1 MSPLNR
7 LKLIQVGQISRAE
20 VQFGDLTVLVGPQAT
35 GKSIFLQFLKLALD
49 TGYVHD
55 QLHKHGI
62 EWERSV
68 PAFLDV
74 YLGEGMRG
82 VWREGAEGSAV
93 EVDGQPVDVAK
104 WVAPRRRASKATAF
118 YIPAQRVLSLANGW
132 PRPFQSFASEDPFAV
147 RDFSETFRLLME
159 QEFTRAAA
167 LFPKTNRLKREYRE
181 LLNRHVFGGFGLHV
195 DRHGAQKRLV
205 LRREE
210 GAAAIPFMAWSAG
223 QREFVPLLMG
233 LYWLMPSAKVKRRSD
248 LSWVIIEEPEMG
260 LHPNA
265 ISAVVLLV
273 LELLWRGYRVCLST
287 HSPHVLDVVW
297 AIRTIQQH
305 RADSGRLLEVFEV
318 RKTGPMKEV
327 ADTAIKKEAKVYYFD
342 RSGEAR
348 DISNLDPGSNDR
360 LEAGWGGLS
369 EFSGRVNEIVAKVV
383 NQRLGPPGEEKVEP
397 AHSQPVHPGEVAA
410 EAQLP
415 NLGA

>member
-93 EVDGQPVDVAK
+93 EVDGQPVDLAK

>member
-1 MSPLNR
+1 
-7 LKLIQVGQISRAE
+7 
-20 VQFGDLTVLVGPQAT
+20 
-35 GKSIFLQFLKLALD
+35 
-49 TGYVHD
+49 
-55 QLHKHGI
+55 
-62 EWERSV
+62 
-68 PAFLDV
+68 
-74 YLGEGMRG
+74 
-82 VWREGAEGSAV
+82 
-93 EVDGQPVDVAK
+93 
-104 WVAPRRRASKATAF
+104 
-118 YIPAQRVLSLANGW
+118 
-132 PRPFQSFASEDPFAV
+132 
-147 RDFSETFRLLME
+147 
-159 QEFTRAAA
+159 
-167 LFPKTNRLKREYRE
+167 
-181 LLNRHVFGGFGLHV
+181 
-195 DRHGAQKRLV
+195 
-205 LRREE
+205 
-210 GAAAIPFMAWSAG
+210 
-223 QREFVPLLMG
+223 
-233 LYWLMPSAKVKRRSD
+233 
-248 LSWVIIEEPEMG
+248 MG

-348 DISNLDPGSNDR
+348 DISNLDPGSGDR